1 MVHPERPAPWL
12 SLIPYHAT
20 DTQWSIEPIVQKAEV
35 FVPRG
40 VLQPWRDDNSE
51 FPLCKGADL
60 LQQSCVYSPGSKVFQ
75 IRKYLLL

>member
-1 MVHPERPAPWL
+1 M
-12 SLIPYHAT
+12 
-20 DTQWSIEPIVQKAEV
+20 

-40 VLQPWRDDNSE
+40 LLQAWRDGNSE

-60 LQQSCVYSPGSKVFQ
+60 LQQPCVYAPGSKVFQ